1 MPITHHIQGLKLS
14 SYKAPSFQDRLAAAG
29 SAKQKVLD
37 ALKAKPPVDEALM
50 EEKRLAR
57 EAKEK
62 ALAEARAAKA
72 EALAKAKAE
81 KEERRAAQ
89 AAADAEKKAEADAAA
104 ALKAV
109 RLTPPSAAE
118 MKAARDARYAARKA
132 RK

>member
-1 MPITHHIQGLKLS
+1 MS

-29 SAKQKVLD
+29 SAKQRVLD
-37 ALKAKPPVDEALM
+37 ALKAKPPVDEAVM
-50 EEKRLAR
+50 EERRLAQ
-57 EAKEK
+57 EAKEQ
-62 ALAEARAAKA
+62 ALAVARAAKA
-72 EALAKAKAE
+72 EAAAAAKAE
-81 KEERRAAQ
+81 KEERKAAQ
-89 AAADAEKKAEADAAA
+89 LAAEAERKAEADAAA

>member
-1 MPITHHIQGLKLS
+1 MP

-37 ALKAKPPVDEALM
+37 ALKAKPPVDEAVM
-50 EEKRLAR
+50 EERRLAR

-62 ALAEARAAKA
+62 ALAIVRAAKA
-72 EALAKAKAE
+72 EAAAAAKAE
-81 KEERRAAQ
+81 KEARKAAQ
-89 AAADAEKKAEADAAA
+89 LAAEAERKAEADAAA